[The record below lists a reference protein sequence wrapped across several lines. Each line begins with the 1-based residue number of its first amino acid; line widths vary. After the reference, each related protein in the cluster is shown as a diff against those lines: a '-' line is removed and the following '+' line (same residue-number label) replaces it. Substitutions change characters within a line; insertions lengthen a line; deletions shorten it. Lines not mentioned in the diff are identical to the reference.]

1 MAEIMPGFRV
11 VGTLGQGARS
21 TILQVLEES
30 TGKFYAL
37 KRVVRNDAD
46 DQKFIEQVE
55 IEFKVANGIDH
66 VHLRRAEALHRNKK
80 WLQVNEVC
88 MLMEYVPGQT
98 LEQHRPNRL
107 DHFLIIFRKVAL
119 GLAAL
124 HDYGYVH
131 ADMKPNNVVLGSGG
145 IVKIIDFGQSCPVGH
160 RKERIQGTPDY
171 MAPEQVRRLTLDQRT
186 DVFNLGATMYWV
198 LTGQTF
204 PTDVPAGVRAGIEM
218 VRAEKPMTPKEINPK
233 FPLALSQLVMDCCQP
248 NPKDR
253 PRDMRLVETRL
264 RMVQSMWRKKID
276 ELKSKHRQS
285 PAPSTDG
292 EPADGEPIGVN
303 QITVENSKTDANAID
318 AAATDAKAT
327 HPGAEA
333 ADPKA

>member
-11 VGTLGQGARS
+11 VGMLGQGARS

-37 KRVVRNDAD
+37 KRVVRNEAD

-80 WLQVNEVC
+80 WLQVNEIC
-88 MLMEYVPGQT
+88 LLMEYVPGRT

-124 HDYGYVH
+124 HDYGFVH

-145 IVKIIDFGQSCPVGH
+145 IVKIIDFGQSCPIGH

-204 PTDVPAGVRAGIEM
+204 PTDVPAGVRAGIEV
-218 VRAEKPMTPKEINPK
+218 VRSEKPMTPKEINPK

-253 PRDMRLVETRL
+253 PRDMKSVEGRL
-264 RMVQSMWRKKID
+264 RTVQSMWRKKLD
-276 ELKSKHRQS
+276 ELKAQRRGHDGH
-285 PAPSTDG
+285 STDG
-292 EPADGEPIGVN
+292 EIAGAKRVAIESSTTNAGPI
-303 QITVENSKTDANAID
+303 DANRID
-318 AAATDAKAT
+318 ASATQKQTAQ
-327 HPGAEA
+327 PGAKA

>member
-1 MAEIMPGFRV
+1 MPEIMPGFRI

-30 TGKFYAL
+30 TGKFFAL
-37 KRVVRNDAD
+37 KRVVKNDAD
-46 DQKFIEQVE
+46 DQKFIDQVE
-55 IEFKVANGIDH
+55 IEFKVANGIEH
-66 VHLRRAEALHRNKK
+66 AHLRRAEALHRNKK

-88 MLMEYVPGQT
+88 LLMEYVPGRT

-107 DHFLIIFRKVAL
+107 DHFLIIFRKVSL

-124 HDYGYVH
+124 HDYGFVH

-145 IVKIIDFGQSCPVGH
+145 IVKIIDFGQSCPIGH

-171 MAPEQVRRLTLDQRT
+171 MAPEQVRRLPLDQRT

-198 LTGQTF
+198 LTEQNY
-204 PTDVPAGVRAGIEM
+204 PTDVPSGIRANIEVVRAD
-218 VRAEKPMTPKEINPK
+218 KPMTPKEVNPK
-233 FPLALSQLVMDCCQP
+233 FPLSLSQLVMDCCQS

-253 PRDMRLVETRL
+253 PRDMRQVEKRL
-264 RMVQSMWRKKID
+264 RVVQSLWRKKLD
-276 ELKSKHRQS
+276 ELKAQHRQS
-285 PAPSTDG
+285 GAKSTGD
-292 EPADGEPIGVN
+292 DPIAA
-303 QITVENSKTDANAID
+303 DANITAR
-318 AAATDAKAT
+318 
-327 HPGAEA
+327 PGAKA